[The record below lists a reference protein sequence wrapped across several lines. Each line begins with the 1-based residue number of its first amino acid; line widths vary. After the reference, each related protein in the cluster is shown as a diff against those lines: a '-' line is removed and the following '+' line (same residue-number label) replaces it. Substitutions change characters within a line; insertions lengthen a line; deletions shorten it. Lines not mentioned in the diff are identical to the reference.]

1 MQIYAF
7 YNILFTRFLL
17 TRFLPEQNRP
27 HQSLALLEVKSKI
40 LDDIIFRLCV
50 CGRVQRIDGV
60 LGVARRSGVCVGMR
74 VVLRCGG
81 YFTVSHQ
88 VCRHSD
94 RDASRLQ
101 IGTVGMPE
109 AVGGQVLGDDASDDF
124 VPVNFRSVFTI
135 HLPFKTPPER
145 FKTTVIQLTACQLF
159 NH

>member
-7 YNILFTRFLL
+7 YSILFTG
-17 TRFLPEQNRP
+17 FLPEQNRP

-60 LGVARRSGVCVGMR
+60 LGVAQRSGVCVGMR

-101 IGTVGMPE
+101 IGKNHLYKYNNANYIDSKDDYAGYRSQLIESE
-109 AVGGQVLGDDASDDF
+109 AFYFGDAVKQIVSD
-124 VPVNFRSVFTI
+124 SYS
-135 HLPFKTPPER
+135 
-145 FKTTVIQLTACQLF
+145 
-159 NH
+159 